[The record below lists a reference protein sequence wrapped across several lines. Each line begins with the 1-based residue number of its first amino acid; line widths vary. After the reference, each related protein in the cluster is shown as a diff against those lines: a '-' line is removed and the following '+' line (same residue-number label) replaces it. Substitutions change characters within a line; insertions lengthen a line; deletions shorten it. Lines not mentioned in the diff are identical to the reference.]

1 MNIRLQI
8 EKQKYKEEGQMGTE
22 LDSGSEEYREC
33 KELAENIYR
42 DYCGAD
48 NTVDK
53 RHYKKKGDN
62 LKATMIS
69 EYGSRDESVRYII
82 NNFLDLWS

>member
-22 LDSGSEEYREC
+22 LDSGSEEYREY

-62 LKATMIS
+62 LHRFSKHVKITGYFCGPA
-69 EYGSRDESVRYII
+69 VL
-82 NNFLDLWS
+82 F

>member
-1 MNIRLQI
+1 
-8 EKQKYKEEGQMGTE
+8 MGTE
-22 LDSGSEEYREC
+22 LDSGSEEYREY

-69 EYGSRDESVRYII
+69 EYGCRDESV
-82 NNFLDLWS
+82 